1 MNLISYLV
9 VYYKSSDDSI
19 TMHLWPGKTEDEC
32 KSKYTKISSGKFAKD
47 VLSYDIVDEN
57 TGVISVPVYKE
68 VKKPVIP
75 VAEKPKKE
83 LSKAEMKKILQ
94 DRGVRVY
101 YHDTIEILK
110 KKLEESE
117 K

>member
-1 MNLISYLV
+1 MKYLV
-9 VYYKSSDDSI
+9 VYYKSSDNSI
-19 TMHLWPGKTEDEC
+19 TMHLWPGKTEEEC

-47 VLSYDIVDEN
+47 VLSYDIVDEEN
-57 TGVISVPVYKE
+57 GAILVPIYKE

-75 VAEKPKKE
+75 VAEKPKKEKE

-110 KKLEESE
+110 KKLAESE

>member
-1 MNLISYLV
+1 MKYLV

-19 TMHLWPGKTEDEC
+19 TMHLWPGKTEEEC
-32 KSKYTKISSGKFAKD
+32 ESKYSKISSGRFAKD
-47 VLSYDIVDEN
+47 VLSYNIVDEN

-68 VKKPVIP
+68 VKRPMIP
-75 VAEKPKKE
+75 IAEKPKKEKE

-110 KKLEESE
+110 KKLAESE